1 MRDFI
6 LWRKTDVS
14 GISGTGLVAEGV
26 QFSDGT
32 CVCRWTTDTATT
44 TIYSSISDVLSIH
57 GHDGATQIIWVDD
70 LTSDSV
76 EPAAESANPY

>member
-14 GISGTGLVAEGV
+14 GVSGTGLVAEGV

-44 TIYSSISDVLSIH
+44 TVYASISDVLTIH
-57 GHDGATQIIWVDD
+57 SHNGATQIIWIDD
-70 LTSDSV
+70 LTDT
-76 EPAAESANPY
+76 EPHQANTSGPY